1 MLQEGVLAPEFE
13 LMDQDENPHKLSDYR
28 GKKVVLYFYPKDD
41 TPGCTKEACS
51 FRDSFAE
58 FRQKGLVVL
67 GVSKDSPKS
76 HAKFQEKYSLPF
88 PLLSDTSTEMIKA
101 YEAWGEKKFMGK
113 TYTGTLRVT
122 YIIDEDGKIQKA
134 YEDVKPQDHAQE
146 ILKDI
151 LQKIFSR
158 GAGFQPGSYFIEGSG
173 QLWRLPKGCQA
184 CNILSIRSI
193 KDGQPRSHN
202 PE

>member
-1 MLQEGVLAPEFE
+1 MLKEGVLAPEFE

-51 FRDSFAE
+51 FRDSFAD

-76 HAKFQEKYSLPF
+76 HAKFQERYSLPF
-88 PLLSDTSTEMIKA
+88 PLLSDTSTEMIQA
-101 YEAWGEKKFMGK
+101 YEAWGKKKFMGK
-113 TYTGTLRVT
+113 EFTGTLRVT
-122 YIIDEDGKIQKA
+122 YIIDEDGKILKA

-146 ILKDI
+146 ILNDI
-151 LQKIFSR
+151 L
-158 GAGFQPGSYFIEGSG
+158 
-173 QLWRLPKGCQA
+173 
-184 CNILSIRSI
+184 
-193 KDGQPRSHN
+193 
-202 PE
+202 

>member
-1 MLQEGVLAPEFE
+1 M
-13 LMDQDENPHKLSDYR
+13 
-28 GKKVVLYFYPKDD
+28 
-41 TPGCTKEACS
+41 
-51 FRDSFAE
+51 
-58 FRQKGLVVL
+58 
-67 GVSKDSPKS
+67 
-76 HAKFQEKYSLPF
+76 PF

-151 LQKIFSR
+151 L
-158 GAGFQPGSYFIEGSG
+158 
-173 QLWRLPKGCQA
+173 
-184 CNILSIRSI
+184 
-193 KDGQPRSHN
+193 
-202 PE
+202 